1 MHTHTHN
8 NQASYTQQVSF
19 DKSSLQTCIS
29 HVLQPKPLLADIS
42 ASECDQFRQPMVYKF
57 LPRMR
62 ERERGRGRE
71 GEGEGERER
80 ERERERGR
88 GREGEGERERERGRG
103 RERERG
109 GEGERERGTGRGR
122 EGEGERERGRGREG
136 ERERERERERG
147 RGREGERDRERER
160 GRGREGEGE
169 GERERGRGREGEGER
184 ERERGRGREG
194 EGDSQCKCYTINKC
208 FPPCYFGSLFMKLKR
223 IQVSSWCY
231 GACYG
236 VRERPTPCATLNHHR
251 PRPQTKVKSNDT
263 DVHGIKDLC
272 AVGKGHRP

>member
-1 MHTHTHN
+1 MHTHTHTHN

-71 GEGEGERER
+71 GEGE
-80 ERERERGR
+80 RERGR
-88 GREGEGERERERGRG
+88 GREGERERG
-103 RERERG
+103 RG

-122 EGEGERERGRGREG
+122 EGEGERERE
-136 ERERERERERG
+136 
-147 RGREGERDRERER
+147 
-160 GRGREGEGE
+160 
-169 GERERGRGREGEGER
+169 
-184 ERERGRGREG
+184 RGREG

-208 FPPCYFGSLFMKLKR
+208 SPPRYFGSLFMKLKR